1 MLRGVDGAIPAVP
14 LEAAAATHRLR
25 LVVPGLAEAPVVGD
39 GCCSFV
45 PAEDALAEA
54 LDAWPGVLR
63 VEVDIEDGSID
74 IVLGPSSPSV
84 EDLVGTVSELGY
96 RVEAVQLGEQ
106 GVQAGLRCL
115 SPSP

>member
-1 MLRGVDGAIPAVP
+1 MLRGVDGGDGVFPASPLEPAVG
-14 LEAAAATHRLR
+14 EHRLR
-25 LVVPGLAEAPVVGD
+25 LTVPGLAEAPVVGD

-54 LDAWPGVLR
+54 LDAWPGVLG

-74 IVLGPSSPSV
+74 IELGLSSPSV
-84 EDLVGTVSELGY
+84 DDLVGTVCELGY

-106 GVQAGLRCL
+106 GA
-115 SPSP
+115 